1 MTAPVVDALTSA
13 IYDAALDPL
22 HWPAVL
28 AHLKT
33 CFRTEAET
41 FYVLD
46 FDTRRLTQ
54 AHLAGIAPHWM
65 ACFDALYFAPDNPW
79 NVHSEALHRLG
90 MVRTNERLD
99 AYTHDSGVLYRSAYY
114 QEWMRPQGFR
124 YSLGNT
130 LTNERSGIVN
140 VTLLRAPDLPT
151 FNAREVQLF
160 ECLSGHFARA
170 MRIRERLGAAAL
182 RRDQLAG
189 ALDSLHGGVLIV
201 APDGTLVHGN
211 RAALQTLA
219 QADAL
224 VYRHGRVRAARPAW
238 QPALVALLQAHASGP
253 GGLAA
258 PNDTLVLPRAG
269 GGLPLRV
276 QAAGLAL
283 PLSSAQSHRPCVL
296 LALSGTSH
304 DPPPSRADWLRQ
316 AHALTPAE
324 VRLAEALLDGLSL
337 RHAAERLGL
346 TYGSART
353 RLKGVFHKTG
363 VRRQAELIARLQR
376 ELATPLRPH

>member
-1 MTAPVVDALTSA
+1 MNPPAVDALTSA

-22 HWPAVL
+22 HWPSVL
-28 AHLKT
+28 AQLKV

-54 AHLAGIAPHWM
+54 AHLAGITPHWM
-65 ACFDALYFAPDNPW
+65 ACFDGLYFAPDNPW

-99 AYTHDSGVLYRSAYY
+99 AYTRERGVLYRSAYY
-114 QEWMRPQGFR
+114 HEWMRPQGFR

-130 LTNERSGIVN
+130 LTTERSGIAN

-151 FNAREVQLF
+151 FDAREVRLF
-160 ECLSGHFARA
+160 ERLSAHFVRA
-170 MRIRERLGAAAL
+170 LRIRERLGAAAL

-189 ALDSLHGGVLIV
+189 ALDSLQGGVLIV
-201 APDGTLVHGN
+201 TPDGTLVHGN
-211 RAALQTLA
+211 RAALQVLA
-219 QADAL
+219 RGDAL
-224 VYRHGRVRAARPAW
+224 GYRQGRVVPAHPAARAVF
-238 QPALVALLQAHASGP
+238 AALLQGQAPRP
-253 GGLAA
+253 GA
-258 PNDTLVLPRAG
+258 PTLSPDTLVLPRTG

-283 PLSSAQSHRPCVL
+283 PLSSDHAARPCVL
-296 LALSGTSH
+296 LALSGTDH
-304 DPPPSRADWLRQ
+304 DPPPSRADWLRH
-316 AHALTPAE
+316 AHGLTPAE
-324 VRLAEALLDGLSL
+324 ARLAEALLDGLSL
-337 RHAAERLGL
+337 RDAADRLGL

-353 RLKGVFHKTG
+353 RLKGVFVKTG
-363 VRRQAELIARLQR
+363 VHRQAELIARLQR
-376 ELATPLRPH
+376 ELATPLHPH